1 MSALTLPE
9 GDWIRGI
16 SIKQPWTAAI
26 LTGAKTI
33 ENRPQSWSW
42 RGWVLL
48 HAGQQTDKPA
58 LRLPLVART
67 IRGRELV
74 TGAVVGIARI
84 TGCHQD
90 PDGAALLTVGA
101 PGGLAPGA
109 RRRPGT
115 APARSRTRTARP
127 LEADRRP
134 AGPGVPAAA
143 RLPPVT
149 RTRNKKPAVEP
160 GLIPAPGNLLDWRD
174 ASHFDCWQ
182 DRPCTLCDH
191 PDALPRGRAG
201 PQELRR
207 EVARGQPCRGPSRA
221 VCLRRPGGT
230 PPRRR
235 PRLTRTAHTTRFPAP
250 FF

>member
-67 IRGRELV
+67 IRDRQLV

-90 PDGAALLTVGA
+90 PDGAPLCSPWAH
-101 PGGLAPGA
+101 PGA
-109 RRRPGT
+109 WH
-115 APARSRTRTARP
+115 
-127 LEADRRP
+127 LELAD
-134 AGPGVPAAA
+134 V
-143 RLPPVT
+143 
-149 RTRNKKPAVEP
+149 
-160 GLIPAPGNLLDWRD
+160 
-174 ASHFDCWQ
+174 
-182 DRPCTLCDH
+182 
-191 PDALPRGRAG
+191 
-201 PQELRR
+201 QELPLP
-207 EVARGQPCRGPSRA
+207 VPVRGQLGPW
-221 VCLRRPGGT
+221 RPTGDLLGQVFQQL
-230 PPRRR
+230 PGFR
-235 PRLTRTAHTTRFPAP
+235 P
-250 FF
+250 